1 MLFFYR
7 LWRGFLRIEIR
18 GDIAEK
24 LLNICAKNGIPLWNI
39 KRRGE
44 VIRCY
49 IAVGDFKRLPRLV
62 IKSGLRVHIL
72 DRYGLPFFTE
82 RYKKRYGIPVGT
94 AVFFAFLTFMSGFVW
109 SVEAAGNGNI
119 PENEI
124 IAECRELGI
133 TEGMR
138 KGEISP
144 ASAKL
149 QLLLKDNRLSWCAFN
164 IEGCYLTVD
173 VTEAKKREE
182 DNSVPTNL
190 KAAADGIIKKID
202 VTAGNCIVKV
212 GDTVAAGDILVSG
225 IEERAE
231 GTRFVHSI
239 GSITAA
245 TEREITVTANYRQK
259 ITLKTG
265 KKKTKRV
272 LSFFGI
278 KIPLYLGCE
287 KGTYNAE
294 TSVKAL
300 KLFGKKI
307 PIAIYEKRFEFTE
320 ETEKNYDR
328 NALEKELERL
338 FSEKVKLEISGDFQ
352 VKNREIDEIQGGLR
366 LKTVV
371 SAEENIAVQDIMLFN
386 TGNS

>member
-1 MLFFYR
+1 MLFIYR
-7 LWRGFLRIEIR
+7 FRRGFLRIEIR
-18 GDIAEK
+18 GDIAEA
-24 LLNICAKNGIPLWNI
+24 LLNICAKNGIPLWSI
-39 KRRGE
+39 KRRGS
-44 VIRCY
+44 VIRSF
-49 IAVGDFKRLPRLV
+49 ISVSDFRRLPALV
-62 IKSGLRVHIL
+62 AGSGLRVHIL
-72 DRYGLPFFTE
+72 ARYGLPFFTE
-82 RYKKRYGIPVGT
+82 RYKERLGIPVG
-94 AVFFAFLTFMSGFVW
+94 AALFFAFLSFMSGFVW
-109 SVEAAGNGNI
+109 SVGVEGNSAI
-119 PENEI
+119 SKNELL
-124 IAECRELGI
+124 AECRDLGI
-133 TEGMR
+133 YEGMR
-138 KGEISP
+138 KSDISP
-144 ASAKL
+144 AGAKL
-149 QLLLKDNRLSWCAFN
+149 QLLLRDNRLSWCAFN

-173 VTEAKKREE
+173 VTEAKKKEE

-239 GSITAA
+239 GSVTAS
-245 TEREITVTANYRQK
+245 TEREITVTTNYRQK
-259 ITLKTG
+259 IKIKTG

-272 LSFFGI
+272 LSFFTL
-278 KIPLYLGCE
+278 KIPLYLGSE
-287 KGTYNAE
+287 KGMYNAQ
-294 TSVKAL
+294 TNVKTL

-328 NALEKELERL
+328 NALEKELEKL
-338 FSEKVKLEISGDFQ
+338 FSEKVKLEISGDFE
-352 VKNREIDEIQGGLR
+352 VKNREIDEIEGGLR

>member
-49 IAVGDFKRLPRLV
+49 IAVGDFKRLPRFV

-82 RYKKRYGIPVGT
+82 RYKKRYGIPVGA

-119 PENEI
+119 SENEI

-173 VTEAKKREE
+173 VTEAKKKEE

>member
-1 MLFFYR
+1 MLFIYR
-7 LWRGFLRIEIR
+7 FRRGFLRIEIR
-18 GDIAEK
+18 GDIAEA
-24 LLNICAKNGIPLWNI
+24 LLNICAKNGIPLWSI
-39 KRRGE
+39 KRRGS
-44 VIRCY
+44 VIRSF
-49 IAVGDFKRLPRLV
+49 ISVSDFRRLPALV
-62 IKSGLRVHIL
+62 AGSGLRVHIL
-72 DRYGLPFFTE
+72 ARYGLPFFTE
-82 RYKKRYGIPVGT
+82 RYKERLGIPVG
-94 AVFFAFLTFMSGFVW
+94 AALFFAFLSFMSGFVW
-109 SVEAAGNGNI
+109 SVGVEGNSAI
-119 PENEI
+119 SKNELL
-124 IAECRELGI
+124 AECRDLGI
-133 TEGMR
+133 YEGMR
-138 KGEISP
+138 KSDISP
-144 ASAKL
+144 AGAKL
-149 QLLLKDNRLSWCAFN
+149 QLLLRDNRLSWCAFN

-173 VTEAKKREE
+173 VTEAKKKEE

-202 VTAGNCIVKV
+202 VTSGNCIVKV

-225 IEERAE
+225 IEERVE

-239 GSITAA
+239 GSVTAA

-259 ITLKTG
+259 IKIKTG
-265 KKKTKRV
+265 RKKTKRA

-287 KGTYNAE
+287 KGTYNAQ
-294 TSVKAL
+294 TDVKTL
-300 KLFGKKI
+300 KLFGKRL
-307 PIAIYEKRFEFTE
+307 PIEIYEKHFEFTE

-338 FSEKVKLEISGDFQ
+338 FSEKVKLEISGDFE
-352 VKNREIDEIQGGLR
+352 VKNREIDEIEGGLR

>member
-49 IAVGDFKRLPRLV
+49 IAVGDFKRLPRLI

-82 RYKKRYGIPVGT
+82 RYKKRYGIPVGA

-119 PENEI
+119 SENEI

-173 VTEAKKREE
+173 VTEAKKKEE

-307 PIAIYEKRFEFTE
+307 PIIIYEKRFEFTE

-328 NALEKELERL
+328 NAIEKELERL

>member
-39 KRRGE
+39 KRRGKT
-44 VIRCY
+44 IRCY

-82 RYKKRYGIPVGT
+82 RYKKRYGIPVGA

-119 PENEI
+119 HENEI
-124 IAECRELGI
+124 ITECRELGI

-138 KGEISP
+138 KSEISP

-149 QLLLKDNRLSWCAFN
+149 QLLLRDNRLSWCAFN

-173 VTEAKKREE
+173 VTEAKKKEE

-287 KGTYNAE
+287 EETYNAE

>member
-7 LWRGFLRIEIR
+7 FWRGFLRVEIR

-44 VIRCY
+44 VIRCS

-62 IKSGLRVHIL
+62 TKSGLRIHIL
-72 DRYGLPFFTE
+72 DRYGLPFFTA
-82 RYKKRYGIPVGT
+82 RYKKRYGIPAGA

-109 SVEAAGNGNI
+109 SVEVAGNGSV
-119 PENEI
+119 PEKDI
-124 IAECRELGI
+124 IAECKELGI
-133 TEGMR
+133 YEGIR

-149 QLLLKDNRLSWCAFN
+149 QLLLKDIRLSWCAFN

-173 VTEAKKREE
+173 VTEAKKKEE

-202 VTAGNCIVKV
+202 ITSGNCIVKV

-225 IEERAE
+225 IDERAE

-259 ITLKTG
+259 TGQKTG

-272 LSFFGI
+272 LSFFNI

-287 KGTYNAE
+287 RGTYNAK
-294 TSVKAL
+294 TSVKTL
-300 KLFGKKI
+300 KLFGKRL
-307 PIAIYEKRFEFTE
+307 PIAIYEKRFEFTK
-320 ETEKNYDR
+320 ETEKKYDR
-328 NALEKELERL
+328 SALEKELERL
-338 FSEKVKLEISGDFQ
+338 FREKAELEISGDFE
-352 VKNREIDEIQGGLR
+352 VKNREIDEIEGGLR

>member
-1 MLFFYR
+1 MGAAL
-7 LWRGFLRIEIR
+7 
-18 GDIAEK
+18 
-24 LLNICAKNGIPLWNI
+24 
-39 KRRGE
+39 
-44 VIRCY
+44 
-49 IAVGDFKRLPRLV
+49 
-62 IKSGLRVHIL
+62 
-72 DRYGLPFFTE
+72 
-82 RYKKRYGIPVGT
+82 
-94 AVFFAFLTFMSGFVW
+94 FFAFLSFMSGFVW
-109 SVEAAGNGNI
+109 SVGVEGNSAI
-119 PENEI
+119 SKNELL
-124 IAECRELGI
+124 AECRDLGI
-133 TEGMR
+133 YEGMR
-138 KGEISP
+138 KSDISP
-144 ASAKL
+144 AGAKL
-149 QLLLKDNRLSWCAFN
+149 QLLLRDNRLSWCAFN

-173 VTEAKKREE
+173 VTDAKKKEE

-239 GSITAA
+239 GSVTAS

-259 ITLKTG
+259 IKIKTG

-272 LSFFGI
+272 LSFFTL
-278 KIPLYLGCE
+278 KIPLYLGSE
-287 KGTYNAE
+287 KGMYNAQ
-294 TSVKAL
+294 TNVKTL

-328 NALEKELERL
+328 NALEKELEKL
-338 FSEKVKLEISGDFQ
+338 FSEKVKLEISGDFE
-352 VKNREIDEIQGGLR
+352 VKNREIDEIEGGLR

>member
-82 RYKKRYGIPVGT
+82 RYKKRYGIPVGA

-119 PENEI
+119 SENEI

-173 VTEAKKREE
+173 VTEAKKKEE

-278 KIPLYLGCE
+278 KIPFYLGCE

>member
-82 RYKKRYGIPVGT
+82 RYKKRYGIPVGA

-109 SVEAAGNGNI
+109 SVKVAGNGNI
-119 PENEI
+119 SENEI

>member
-7 LWRGFLRIEIR
+7 FWRGFLRVEIR

-44 VIRCY
+44 VIRCS
-49 IAVGDFKRLPRLV
+49 IAVGDFKCLPRLV
-62 IKSGLRVHIL
+62 TKSGLRIHIL
-72 DRYGLPFFTE
+72 ERYGLPFFTA
-82 RYKKRYGIPVGT
+82 RYKKRYGIPAGA

-109 SVEAAGNGNI
+109 SVEVAGNGSV
-119 PENEI
+119 PEKEI
-124 IAECRELGI
+124 IAECKELGI
-133 TEGMR
+133 YEGIR

-173 VTEAKKREE
+173 VTEAKKKEE

-202 VTAGNCIVKV
+202 ITSGNCIVKV

-225 IEERAE
+225 IDERAE

-259 ITLKTG
+259 TGQKTG

-272 LSFFGI
+272 LSFFNI

-287 KGTYNAE
+287 RGTYNAK
-294 TSVKAL
+294 TSVKTL
-300 KLFGKKI
+300 KLFGKRL
-307 PIAIYEKRFEFTE
+307 PIAIYEKRFEFTK
-320 ETEKNYDR
+320 ETEKKYDR
-328 NALEKELERL
+328 SALEKELERL
-338 FSEKVKLEISGDFQ
+338 FREKAELEISGDYE
-352 VKNREIDEIQGGLR
+352 VKNREIDEIEGGLR

>member
-82 RYKKRYGIPVGT
+82 RYKKRYGIPVGA

-119 PENEI
+119 SENEI

-173 VTEAKKREE
+173 VTEAKKKEE

-259 ITLKTG
+259 ITLITG

>member
-39 KRRGE
+39 KRRGK

-49 IAVGDFKRLPRLV
+49 IAVGDFKRLPRLI

-82 RYKKRYGIPVGT
+82 RYKKRYGIPVGA

-119 PENEI
+119 SENEI

-173 VTEAKKREE
+173 VTEAKKKEE

-225 IEERAE
+225 IAERAE

-307 PIAIYEKRFEFTE
+307 PIAIYEKRFEFTV

>member
-49 IAVGDFKRLPRLV
+49 IAVGDFKRLPRLI

-138 KGEISP
+138 KGEILP

-173 VTEAKKREE
+173 VTEAKKKEE

>member
-7 LWRGFLRIEIR
+7 FWRGFLRVEIR

-44 VIRCY
+44 VIRCS

-62 IKSGLRVHIL
+62 TKSGLRIHIL
-72 DRYGLPFFTE
+72 DRYGLPFFTA
-82 RYKKRYGIPVGT
+82 RYKKRYGIPAGA

-109 SVEAAGNGNI
+109 SVEVAGNGSV
-119 PENEI
+119 PEKDI
-124 IAECRELGI
+124 IAECKELGI
-133 TEGMR
+133 YEGIR

-173 VTEAKKREE
+173 VIEAKKKEE

-202 VTAGNCIVKV
+202 ITSGNCIVKV

-225 IEERAE
+225 IDERAE

-259 ITLKTG
+259 TGQKTG

-272 LSFFGI
+272 LSFFNI

-287 KGTYNAE
+287 RGTYNAK
-294 TSVKAL
+294 TSVKTL
-300 KLFGKKI
+300 KLFGKRL
-307 PIAIYEKRFEFTE
+307 PIAIYEKRFEFTK
-320 ETEKNYDR
+320 ETEKKYDR
-328 NALEKELERL
+328 SALEKELERL
-338 FSEKVKLEISGDFQ
+338 FREKAELEISGDFE
-352 VKNREIDEIQGGLR
+352 VKNREIDEIEGGLR

>member
-82 RYKKRYGIPVGT
+82 RYKKRYGIPVGA

-173 VTEAKKREE
+173 VTEAKKKEE

-225 IEERAE
+225 IEERAD

-259 ITLKTG
+259 ITFKTG

-287 KGTYNAE
+287 KGTYNTE
-294 TSVKAL
+294 TSIKAL
-300 KLFGKKI
+300 KLLGKRL
-307 PIAIYEKRFEFTE
+307 PIAIYEKRFEFTK

-338 FSEKVKLEISGDFQ
+338 FSEKVKLEILGDFQ

>member
-7 LWRGFLRIEIR
+7 FWRGFLRIEIK
-18 GDIAEK
+18 GDITEK
-24 LLNICAKNGIPLWNI
+24 MLNICAKNGIPLWNI

-72 DRYGLPFFTE
+72 ERYGLPFFTE

-109 SVEAAGNGNI
+109 SVEVAGNGNI

-138 KGEISP
+138 KGEILP

-173 VTEAKKREE
+173 VTEAKKKEE

-190 KAAADGIIKKID
+190 KSAADGIIKKID

-265 KKKTKRV
+265 KKKIKRV

-294 TSVKAL
+294 TSIKAL

-307 PIAIYEKRFEFTE
+307 PIIIYEKCFEFTE

>member
-49 IAVGDFKRLPRLV
+49 IALDDFKRLPRLV

-173 VTEAKKREE
+173 VTEAKKKEE

-239 GSITAA
+239 GSVTAA

-320 ETEKNYDR
+320 KTEKNYDR

-338 FSEKVKLEISGDFQ
+338 FSEKVELEISGDFQ